1 MDEHSELRTMIEQG
15 KDKIEWYRQVNIS
28 ATNTYNLCLSNIN
41 IYFKQYLS
49 ISSVNIYFHAQR
61 PTPNAH

>member
-28 ATNTYNLCLSNIN
+28 TTNIYSLCISNIN
-41 IYFKQYLS
+41 IYFN
-49 ISSVNIYFHAQR
+49 VVFIYI
-61 PTPNAH
+61 

>member
-28 ATNTYNLCLSNIN
+28 TTNIYNLCISNID
-41 IYFKQYLS
+41 IYFN
-49 ISSVNIYFHAQR
+49 VVFIYI
-61 PTPNAH
+61 